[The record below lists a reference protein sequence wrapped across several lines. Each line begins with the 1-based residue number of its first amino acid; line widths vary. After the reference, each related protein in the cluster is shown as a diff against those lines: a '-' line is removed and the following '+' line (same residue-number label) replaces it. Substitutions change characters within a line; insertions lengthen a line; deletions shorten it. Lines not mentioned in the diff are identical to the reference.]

1 MTSDLS
7 SDITAPNTDP
17 GFNELGL
24 SESLCKTLSEL
35 GYEQPSAIQA
45 QAIGPFLEN
54 RDILGLAQTGTGK
67 TAAFALPLMSNI
79 DLKQKTPQAL
89 ILAPTREL
97 AIQVSEAL
105 QSYAKRMKGFHVLPI
120 YGGQDMGSQLRQLK
134 RGVHVVVGTP
144 GRVMDHMRRKS
155 LDLNNLNTLVLD
167 EADEMLR
174 MGFIDDVEWILEQ
187 IPEQRQLALFSA
199 TMPAAIARI
208 TKAHLND
215 PVEIRIEAKTRTV
228 ERISQSYTVVQNNR
242 KLDALTRILEAD
254 GLEAAIIFVRTKN
267 ATMELAQKLE
277 ARGFSSA
284 AINGDLNQ
292 KQRENTLANLKK
304 GNIDILVAT
313 DVAARGIDV
322 PRITLVVN
330 YDIPYDAEAYVHRI
344 GRTGRAG
351 REGKALLLITPR
363 EKRLLHMI
371 EKSTRQPIE
380 HRAVPTNEQIGAQ
393 RSARFR
399 ERLMNVLENE
409 PLDDLRELIEG
420 ISAET
425 ETRIE
430 DLAVGLAYLA
440 QESKPLRVA
449 KESGLDSGSK
459 GRQERKG
466 RPEKSTRSRAE
477 REAMRADIE
486 MDIYRLEAG
495 YDHGIS
501 VKDLVGAVAN
511 ELEIDS
517 DYIGQIRLDDD
528 CSYVELPSGMPKE
541 LQAEFRKVRIKGQLS
556 NASLTRDDIDMSVR
570 GGAKTSQRSG
580 AVDDNQPGSATKS
593 HSRNTDNRDSKR
605 RSKSRPDA
613 SKGKIS
619 SKKKTDRKRSG
630 ALMASAPFDRSSERK
645 LIKPVNQNNI

>member
-1 MTSDLS
+1 MTTDS
-7 SDITAPNTDP
+7 SNETNDSRTSATPYT
-17 GFNELGL
+17 FKELGL
-24 SESLCKTLSEL
+24 SKGVCDTLSEL

-45 QAIGPFLEN
+45 KAIGPFLEG

-79 DLKQKTPQAL
+79 DVKQKTPQAL

-97 AIQVSEAL
+97 AIQVSEAF

-120 YGGQDMGSQLRQLK
+120 YGGQDMGTQLRQLR

-155 LDLNNLNTLVLD
+155 LDLSALKTLVLD

-174 MGFIDDVEWILEQ
+174 MGFIDDVEWILQQ
-187 IPEQRQLALFSA
+187 IPDQRQLALFSA
-199 TMPAAIARI
+199 TMPSAISRI
-208 TKAHLND
+208 TGKYLNK
-215 PVEIRIEAKTRTV
+215 PVEIRIESKTKTV
-228 ERISQSYTVVQNNR
+228 ERVSQQYTVVQNNR
-242 KLDALTRILEAD
+242 KMDALTRILEAD

-292 KQRENTLANLKK
+292 KQRENTITNLKK

-330 YDIPYDAEAYVHRI
+330 YDIPYDAEGYVHRI

-351 REGKALLLITPR
+351 REGKALLFITPR

-380 HRAVPTNEQIGAQ
+380 HRTVPTNEEIGAQ
-393 RSARFR
+393 RATKFR
-399 ERLMNVLENE
+399 EKLMTVIENE
-409 PLDDLRELIEG
+409 PLDDIRKLVEN
-420 ISAET
+420 ISEET
-425 ETRIE
+425 GASIE

-449 KESGLDSGSK
+449 KDKGLDSHQHQPQS
-459 GRQERKG
+459 GRDSRDDRDSRDGRERK
-466 RPEKSTRSRAE
+466 PKKSRAE
-477 REAMRADIE
+477 REAARSDVE
-486 MDIYRLEAG
+486 MEVYRLEAG
-495 YDHGIS
+495 HSHGVG
-501 VKDLVGAVAN
+501 VKDIVGAVAN
-511 ELEIDS
+511 ELDIDA
-517 DYIGQIRLDDD
+517 DFIGQIRLDDD

-541 LQAEFRKVRIKGQLS
+541 LQAEFRKVRIRGQQS
-556 NASLTRDDIDMSVR
+556 NAAVATEDVDM
-570 GGAKTSQRSG
+570 GKRS
-580 AVDDNQPGSATKS
+580 DSKPG
-593 HSRNTDNRDSKR
+593 SKR
-605 RSKSRPDA
+605 RDSGRGARGADVRGPSPRRTGEKRTGEKSRR
-613 SKGKIS
+613 
-619 SKKKTDRKRSG
+619 KKSRK
-630 ALMASAPFDRSSERK
+630 D
-645 LIKPVNQNNI
+645 

>member
-1 MTSDLS
+1 MTKELSD
-7 SDITAPNTDP
+7 DIALP
-17 GFNELGL
+17 GFEELGL
-24 SESLCKTLSEL
+24 SENICKTISEL

-97 AIQVSEAL
+97 AIQVSEAF

-120 YGGQDMGSQLRQLK
+120 YGGQDMGSQLRQLR

-155 LDLNNLNTLVLD
+155 LDLSALKTLVLD

-174 MGFIDDVEWILEQ
+174 MGFIDDVEWILQQ

-199 TMPAAIARI
+199 TMPSAISRI
-208 TKAHLND
+208 TGKYLND
-215 PVEIRIEAKTRTV
+215 PVEIRIKSKTKTV
-228 ERISQSYTVVQNNR
+228 ERVAQSYTVVQNNR
-242 KLDALTRILEAD
+242 KMDALTRILEAD

-292 KQRENTLANLKK
+292 KQRENTIANLKK

-351 REGKALLLITPR
+351 REGKALLFITPR

-380 HRAVPTNEQIGAQ
+380 HRAVPTNEEIGAQ
-393 RSARFR
+393 RAAKFR
-399 ERLMNVLENE
+399 ERLMTVIENE
-409 PLDDLRELIEG
+409 PMDDLRELVETICIET
-420 ISAET
+420 ST
-425 ETRIE
+425 KIE

-449 KESGLDSGSK
+449 KDKSLDSSRSERGAKDGGERREPKPRKSK
-459 GRQERKG
+459 
-466 RPEKSTRSRAE
+466 AE
-477 REAMRADIE
+477 REVIRSDIE

-495 YDHGIS
+495 HSHGVG
-501 VKDLVGAVAN
+501 VKDIVGAVAN

-517 DYIGQIRLDDD
+517 DYIGQIRLDED
-528 CSYVELPSGMPKE
+528 CSYVELPSGMPKD
-541 LQAEFRKVRIKGQLS
+541 LQAEFRKVRIRGQKS
-556 NASLTRDDIDMSVR
+556 NASLVKGDLDMNVRLESDDMDDIEPGRKRKNSR
-570 GGAKTSQRSG
+570 AQNNTS
-580 AVDDNQPGSATKS
+580 
-593 HSRNTDNRDSKR
+593 SRNKASSKAVKPKNGKPGR
-605 RSKSRPDA
+605 AKSTGRNPDKKRKP
-613 SKGKIS
+613 SKGARKAG
-619 SKKKTDRKRSG
+619 KKSG
-630 ALMASAPFDRSSERK
+630 K
-645 LIKPVNQNNI
+645 